1 MTRPP
6 VALMPPDDD
15 DEESKPLHPLDE
27 ALRQGEESDDTI
39 SRLPD
44 KFLHFPWGVLDDLV
58 GGIAPG
64 EVWFV
69 GAYSG
74 HGKTTFLMSA
84 LDQWFNKG
92 KRLYYMGLESKPST
106 LRTQWACQR
115 LGINAGDVLS
125 GKLACEAADWPFT
138 RKKIVAELERQS
150 AGDNS
155 SRIYFSPEKFV
166 DAHRLRLAYEQA
178 AELGSDAVVID
189 HVDHLE
195 GSSGSLYE
203 NSVQMHK
210 VMLDAGQRTGVR
222 TIAATQF
229 NNDMIRGNRLGM
241 HMPPAPTAV
250 YMGSHKRMIGSGMLG
265 LYKPLK
271 NDITPE
277 EMRKFARGELEPQD
291 VVERGTMACLLMKHR
306 LFGEREG
313 RRVLLQVE
321 RGKVEDFRMPN
332 GDSFSPKPWGKP

>member
-1 MTRPP
+1 MTKPP
-6 VALMPPDDD
+6 ISLMPPDPD
-15 DEESKPLHPLDE
+15 DEGKPLHPLDE
-27 ALRQGEESDDTI
+27 ALKQGAESDDAI

-44 KFLHFPWGVLDDLV
+44 RFLHLPWGSLDELV

-84 LDQWFNKG
+84 LDQWFNQG
-92 KRLYYMGLESKPST
+92 KSIFYMGLESKPST

-125 GKLACEAADWPFT
+125 GKLAAGSLDWPFT
-138 RKKIVAELERQS
+138 RKRIVDEIHRQTLD
-150 AGDNS
+150 DNS
-155 SRIYFSPEKFV
+155 ARVYFSPEKFV
-166 DAHRLRLAYEQA
+166 DAAKLRDAIDQA
-178 AELGSDAVVID
+178 ADLESDVLVID

-210 VMLDAGQRTGVR
+210 VMLDAAQKQNMRVL
-222 TIAATQF
+222 AATQF
-229 NNDMIRGNRLGM
+229 NNEMIRANRLGM

-250 YMGSHKRMIGSGMLG
+250 YMGNHKRMIGSGMVG

-271 NDITPE
+271 HDITKD
-277 EMRKFARGELEPQD
+277 EMQRFSRGELEPQD
-291 VVERGTMACLLMKHR
+291 VVERGVMAALLMKHR
-306 LFGEREG
+306 LYGEREG
-313 RRVLLQVE
+313 RRVLL
-321 RGKVEDFRMPN
+321 KVEHGTVSDFKYPN
-332 GDSFSPKPWGKP
+332 GESFSPKPWGNR